1 MMRNACLG
9 APVNKSGLQRR
20 VSPKQHA
27 FSYIN
32 THGYRNRQ
40 HHILNATRRTTGVV
54 VVDHGSKRALANDM
68 LDGVVDLYKTLIEE
82 DMMEE
87 GLTERDIV
95 AVQKAHMEIA
105 RPSILDAVRVC
116 VQEYGAQDIVVA
128 PYFLSKGRH
137 IQEDIPYLVKEAEAI
152 VREESGLDVVCVV
165 AEPLGVDRDVVEV
178 VKRRVDSCLDNKRDY
193 QKLL

>member
-1 MMRNACLG
+1 
-9 APVNKSGLQRR
+9 
-20 VSPKQHA
+20 
-27 FSYIN
+27 
-32 THGYRNRQ
+32 
-40 HHILNATRRTTGVV
+40 
-54 VVDHGSKRALANDM
+54 
-68 LDGVVDLYKTLIEE
+68 LIEE

-152 VREESGLDVVCVV
+152 VREESGLEVVCVV

>member
-9 APVNKSGLQRR
+9 APVNKRGLQRR

-40 HHILNATRRTTGVV
+40 QHILNATRRTTGVV

>member
-1 MMRNACLG
+1 M
-9 APVNKSGLQRR
+9 
-20 VSPKQHA
+20 
-27 FSYIN
+27 
-32 THGYRNRQ
+32 
-40 HHILNATRRTTGVV
+40 

-68 LDGVVDLYKTLIEE
+68 LDGVIDLYKTLIEE
-82 DMMEE
+82 EMMEE
-87 GLTERDIV
+87 GSTERDIV

-116 VQEYGAQDIVVA
+116 VEEHGAQEIVVA

-178 VKRRVDSCLDNKRDY
+178 VKRRVDSCLDNKREH